1 MPAAQEAA
9 EAATAQPGA
18 QPAPQTAPETAPSS
32 AHAAA
37 EGAHATPPPSASADN
52 EERKKKA
59 AQIKKE
65 KKKAARQAENGRKGA
80 PWTEAEHVAFL
91 AGLRKFGKGN
101 WRAIA
106 RCYVPSRTPTQVASH
121 AQKHYLR
128 VQGATKRKSR
138 FTEVEQA
145 CAAHMGGALP
155 GPESHAPPFL
165 ADLLAEVMLPPSLSH
180 LGKLSPPAL
189 EAAYVEYMVMCQL
202 RWSAM
207 VSGSAHHRAN
217 CAAAS
222 EQEGA
227 RGGPPAGE
235 HAAPLS
241 TEQQHQ
247 QHAAYLAL
255 AAQQVGQAAA
265 QGGGGLGGAAAAASG
280 VMTLRCG
287 DKLPLAPLARRPA
300 TRPLLPKKKR
310 KLAPLAPK
318 APASDSETTSSK
330 SEQAAGGVQIQ
341 AAQATA

>member
-9 EAATAQPGA
+9 EAATAQPGP

-37 EGAHATPPPSASADN
+37 EGAHAAPPPSASADD

-217 CAAAS
+217 CAAESA
-222 EQEGA
+222 GA
-227 RGGPPAGE
+227 QGPGAKTTTTT
-235 HAAPLS
+235 
-241 TEQQHQ
+241 TEQQQ

-255 AAQQVGQAAA
+255 AAQHNATAA
-265 QGGGGLGGAAAAASG
+265 QQMGGTHNGNQHTAN
-280 VMTLRCG
+280 
-287 DKLPLAPLARRPA
+287 KLPLAPLARRPA
-300 TRPLLPKKKR
+300 TRPILPKKKR

-318 APASDSETTSSK
+318 QAAVVSPAGGSDSETTSSK
-330 SEQAAGGVQIQ
+330 SEQAQQGAVQIQ
-341 AAQATA
+341 ATA

>member
-1 MPAAQEAA
+1 M
-9 EAATAQPGA
+9 
-18 QPAPQTAPETAPSS
+18 
-32 AHAAA
+32 
-37 EGAHATPPPSASADN
+37 
-52 EERKKKA
+52 
-59 AQIKKE
+59 
-65 KKKAARQAENGRKGA
+65 
-80 PWTEAEHVAFL
+80 AFL
-91 AGLRKFGKGN
+91 AGLRKFGKGS

-145 CAAHMGGALP
+145 CAANMGGVHP
-155 GPESHAPPFL
+155 GPESHVPPFL
-165 ADLLAEVMLPPSLSH
+165 ADLLAEVMLPESLSN
-180 LGKLSPPAL
+180 LGQLSPPAL

-227 RGGPPAGE
+227 RGGTPAGG

-241 TEQQHQ
+241 TEQQQQ

-255 AAQQVGQAAA
+255 TAQQVSQAAA
-265 QGGGGLGGAAAAASG
+265 QGGGGLGGSAAAAFG
-280 VMTLRCG
+280 VMALRCG

-300 TRPLLPKKKR
+300 TRPLLPVKKR
-310 KLAPLAPK
+310 KLAPLAQK
-318 APASDSETTSSK
+318 APASHSETTSSK
-330 SEQAAGGVQIQ
+330 SEQAAVGVSTVQIQ
-341 AAQATA
+341 AAQATTIEAVGVSNKTGSP